1 MRADFCLAKSGKF
14 MVLNLLFCQL
24 ALCSTQA
31 EHEPSLQSCH
41 GVADVGPPV
50 IWISY
55 PLVPYFR
62 VWMDPAKAKLAG
74 PYLLQVM
81 ESLHGR

>member
-24 ALCSTQA
+24 ALCLTQA

>member
-1 MRADFCLAKSGKF
+1 MDEGRFLSSKIRKIHGFKPALLPVGP
-14 MVLNLLFCQL
+14 VLD
-24 ALCSTQA
+24 TQF
-31 EHEPSLQSCH
+31 EPSLQSCH
-41 GVADVGPPV
+41 GVADVDPPV

>member
-1 MRADFCLAKSGKF
+1 
-14 MVLNLLFCQL
+14 MVLNPFFCQL
-24 ALCSTQA
+24 AQCLMQA

-55 PLVPYFR
+55 PPAPYFG

-74 PYLLQVM
+74 PYLLQVL